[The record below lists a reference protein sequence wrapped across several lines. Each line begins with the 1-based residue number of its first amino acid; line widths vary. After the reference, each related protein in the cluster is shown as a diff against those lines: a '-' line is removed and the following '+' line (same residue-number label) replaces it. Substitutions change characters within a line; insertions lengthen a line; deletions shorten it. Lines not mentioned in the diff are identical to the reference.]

1 MKHKKGVSKKIE
13 CNCTL
18 STNIPDFSPKVCLDS
33 RRHVCDYANNV
44 YIFLP
49 AFFVD
54 ALELCLFI
62 CFRGL
67 YVSKCAC
74 EYVGW
79 WWQMPLAV

>member
-49 AFFVD
+49 AF
-54 ALELCLFI
+54 LWMHSN
-62 CFRGL
+62 
-67 YVSKCAC
+67 YVCSSVSEVC
-74 EYVGW
+74 
-79 WWQMPLAV
+79 M

>member
-54 ALELCLFI
+54 ALWMFVHLFQR
-62 CFRGL
+62 F
-67 YVSKCAC
+67 VC
-74 EYVGW
+74 E
-79 WWQMPLAV
+79 QMCV